1 MSDWVLDHSSEVVEV
16 GTSFSSS
23 VPSASD
29 LPREAPEV
37 PHNTKNYDDPPSFN
51 AQPYG
56 VTEIFE
62 EQMMLALAIS
72 LAEAQ
77 AHS

>member
-1 MSDWVLDHSSEVVEV
+1 MSDWVLDHSSKVVEV

-29 LPREAPEV
+29 LPWEAPEV
-37 PHNTKNYDDPPSFN
+37 PHNTENYVDPPSFN

-56 VTEIFE
+56 VPESF
-62 EQMMLALAIS
+62 
-72 LAEAQ
+72 
-77 AHS
+77 